1 MSDGRVR
8 LEELK
13 RLWREVRRLP
23 PPPPSLDER
32 EAVERDLHG
41 GRRPRGE
48 EQAAKLA
55 MLALLGVRELLEVV
69 EWGEERRLRLRG
81 SRRRRGG
88 S

>member
-1 MSDGRVR
+1 MSDGRMR

-32 EAVERDLHG
+32 EAVEHDLHG
-41 GRRPRGE
+41 EKRPRDE

-55 MLALLGVRELLEVV
+55 MPTLLSVRELLEVV
-69 EWGEERRLRLRG
+69 E
-81 SRRRRGG
+81 
-88 S
+88 